1 MDLLDKPGCCLW
13 GWGRTEPE
21 EARSRARN
29 CRLGPQQHKSHHPS
43 SQSSNHLS
51 MCSSSIHH
59 PFIHPPICPS
69 STYPSVHP
77 SYHLSVYS
85 PSIHRPS
92 IHPIIQSP
100 VYSPSIL
107 HSFIHPPI
115 CPPIHPSS
123 IYPSNYPSLYSST
136 HSPAIRSSSHPSN
149 NSPIIHLSSIS
160 PSIREPQQLL
170 QGLASR
176 DLSEMSESGPI
187 PRAKGFISHHLHTR
201 DAKGLW
207 EGGS

>member
-1 MDLLDKPGCCLW
+1 MPLGVTTLRRKPCPHQVMSFNATLIQLEK
-13 GWGRTEPE
+13 TLSEVVPNTNTSH
-21 EARSRARN
+21 A
-29 CRLGPQQHKSHHPS
+29 HHPDT
-43 SQSSNHLS
+43 H
-51 MCSSSIHH
+51 CA
-59 PFIHPPICPS
+59 
-69 STYPSVHP
+69 
-77 SYHLSVYS
+77 
-85 PSIHRPS
+85 
-92 IHPIIQSP
+92 
-100 VYSPSIL
+100 
-107 HSFIHPPI
+107 IHPPI